1 VTCVPGVPALGALG
15 GCPGKR
21 LLWRRTYLTFGKA
34 NPPFGFALT
43 RVTVLYRMMLMTRPP
58 TRISKYVL
66 CDTVRV
72 RTVEPGGRLE
82 GQG

>member
-43 RVTVLYRMMLMTRPP
+43 RVTVLPYDVDDSPAD
-58 TRISKYVL
+58 S
-66 CDTVRV
+66 D
-72 RTVEPGGRLE
+72 
-82 GQG
+82 

>member
-34 NPPFGFALT
+34 NPPKGNRKFGFALT

-66 CDTVRV
+66 CDIVRV
-72 RTVEPGGRLE
+72 RRTGG
-82 GQG
+82 